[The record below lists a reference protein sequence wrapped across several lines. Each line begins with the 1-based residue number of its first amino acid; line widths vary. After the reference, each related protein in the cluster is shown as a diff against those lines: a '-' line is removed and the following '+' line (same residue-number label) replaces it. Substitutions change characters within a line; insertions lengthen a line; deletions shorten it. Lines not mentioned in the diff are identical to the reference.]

1 MGQRYLFYAPEMN
14 ARVAESLAME
24 NRLRRALEEGR
35 LALHY
40 QPKIDVRT
48 GEIAGLEALI
58 RWNDS
63 ELGAVPPSKFVS
75 LLEETGMILA
85 AGRWA
90 LRRAASDVRHW
101 QSLGVVVPRV
111 AVNVSAIQLR
121 QKDFVDSV
129 LEAISASEPGRRGT
143 PMIDLEITESVLVDD
158 IEESTRKLQ
167 TLRRA
172 GLEVSVDDFG
182 TGYCSLSYL
191 ARLPVDTLKIDR
203 SFVVRMREAGYPRN
217 IVAMIVSLAHTLGLK
232 VVAEGVEE
240 DAQLKLLKQL
250 GCDQI
255 QGYYASAPMPAEEI
269 EALLQPDADS
279 AMRLRIAAA

>member
-1 MGQRYLFYAPEMN
+1 
-14 ARVAESLAME
+14 
-24 NRLRRALEEGR
+24 
-35 LALHY
+35 
-40 QPKIDVRT
+40 
-48 GEIAGLEALI
+48 
-58 RWNDS
+58 
-63 ELGAVPPSKFVS
+63 
-75 LLEETGMILA
+75 
-85 AGRWA
+85 
-90 LRRAASDVRHW
+90 
-101 QSLGVVVPRV
+101 VPRV

-129 LEAISASEPGRRGT
+129 LEAISAAEPARRGP

-255 QGYYASAPMPAEEI
+255 QGYYASAPMPADEI